1 MTTEQA
7 NPATPSATRSQRR
20 HTRALRLVCLT
31 ACLLAGFGVTASVTA
46 SAQVSATGQKEMGE
60 PAENKLPAL
69 LNSVKVEQHL
79 NQQLPLDAR
88 FVDESGQPVTL
99 AKYFN
104 GKRPAIL
111 ALVYYK
117 CPILCSEELKGLTGA
132 LEMVNYQPGKDFD
145 IVAISID
152 PMETP
157 AIAASKKREYVTYY
171 GHPESAAGWHFLTG
185 QQPAIDA
192 VAKATGFGFVRSPG
206 PDGRMTQFAHA
217 SSIQVVTP
225 EGKIAQYYM
234 GVEYSP
240 QDLRLGLVEASDHKI
255 GSPVDAVL
263 TYCYHY
269 DPTRNKHSLVVARV
283 VQLGGVFT
291 VLGLGGYMAMMF
303 RRDLH
308 GGNAV

>member
-1 MTTEQA
+1 MTAPQT
-7 NPATPSATRSQRR
+7 NTSTRSARR
-20 HTRALRLVCLT
+20 NWRGLVA
-31 ACLLAGFGVTASVTA
+31 ACLLALCAAAA
-46 SAQVSATGQKEMGE
+46 SAQVSPTGQKQMGE
-60 PAENKLPAL
+60 PAEDRLPTL
-69 LNSVKVEQHL
+69 LNGVKIEQHL
-79 NQQLPLDAR
+79 NQQLPLDAK

-99 AKYFN
+99 GKYFS
-104 GKRPAIL
+104 GKRTAIL

-132 LEMVNYQPGKDFD
+132 LEMVDYQPGKDFD

-152 PMETP
+152 PAETP
-157 AIAASKKREYVTYY
+157 AVAASKKREYVTYY
-171 GHPESAAGWHFLTG
+171 GHPESASGWHFLTG

-192 VAKATGFGFVRSPG
+192 VAKAAGFGYVRSPG

-217 SSIQVVTP
+217 SAIQIVTP

-240 QDLRLGLVEASDHKI
+240 QDLRLGLIEASNHQI
-255 GSPVDAVL
+255 GSLVDTVL

-283 VQLGGVFT
+283 VQMGGVFT
-291 VLGLGGYMAMMF
+291 VLGLGGYMALMF
-303 RRDLH
+303 RRDYND
-308 GGNAV
+308 GKAV

>member
-1 MTTEQA
+1 MRAQQA
-7 NPATPSATRSQRR
+7 NTTAGTRRR
-20 HTRALRLVCLT
+20 FGRAVAAVCLS
-31 ACLLAGFGVTASVTA
+31 AVGLFGLAGTAM
-46 SAQVSATGQKEMGE
+46 AQVSPTGQKQMGE
-60 PAENKLPAL
+60 PAEDKLPPVL
-69 LNSVKVEQHL
+69 SGVTIQQHL
-79 NQQLPLDAR
+79 DQQLPLNAP

-104 GKRPAIL
+104 GKRPVIL
-111 ALVYYK
+111 AMVYYK

-132 LEMVNYQPGKDFD
+132 LEMVSFQPGREFD

-152 PMETP
+152 PSETP

-171 GHPESAAGWHFLTG
+171 GHPESASGWHFLTG
-185 QQPAIDA
+185 QQPSIEA
-192 VAKATGFGFVRSPG
+192 VSKATGFNYVRTPG

-217 SSIQVVTP
+217 SAIQIVTP

-240 QDLRLGLVEASDHKI
+240 QDIRLGLIEASDHKI
-255 GSPVDAVL
+255 GSPVDTVL

-269 DPTRNKHSLVVARV
+269 DPTRNKHSVVVARV

-303 RRDLH
+303 RRDLD
-308 GGNAV
+308 GSKQV